1 MSEIQNK
8 TILELT
14 SLNEYQYN
22 DAIPVQ
28 RHNLHEDNCI
38 ALGNIIWFNTNT
50 NQLIINGRYKFDMS
64 SLLQANLSIKLTG
77 DSGITGFTYNNHSY
91 NKNDSIES
99 ENSFSANITAN
110 VNEHYTFTKWQFK
123 GVDIGTSN
131 PIQYEFTESGELKAV
146 TTLKQY
152 TIAVNID
159 NVSYGVVNGGGD
171 YSYGEN
177 CTITATANK
186 GYEFIK
192 WTKNGSQVS
201 TNPTYTFSVTENANY
216 TAVFR
221 EQEAPD
227 YYVGWITGSKASPER
242 FQVLDANTLEQF
254 STGYFKSDSLVF
266 EEKVTSEMAVDN
278 IQTFFIMW
286 ANTVKPVGGAI
297 QGSFT
302 KVLQESDFRDV
313 SIFNV
318 THNSVIIN
326 NKEYNIVGKCSEF
339 GSGDSF
345 LINFEEIQ

>member
-1 MSEIQNK
+1 MSEIANK
-8 TILELT
+8 TILQLT
-14 SLNEYQYN
+14 PLREYQEQ

-28 RHNLHEDNCI
+28 RPSLNEDNCI
-38 ALGNIIWFNTNT
+38 TLGNIIWFNKTT
-50 NQLIINGRYKFDMS
+50 NQLIVNGKYKFDMS
-64 SLLQANLSIKLTG
+64 GLLTANLSIKLTG
-77 DSGITGFTYNNHSY
+77 DSGITNFTYNNQTY
-91 NKNDSIES
+91 NKEQSIES
-99 ENSFSANITAN
+99 SEESLDVTITAN
-110 VNEHYTFTKWQFK
+110 VDSHYTFNKWQFN
-123 GVDIGTSN
+123 GTDIPSYHPSN
-131 PIQYEFTESGELKAV
+131 QPNILSYRFTESGELKAV

-221 EQEAPD
+221 EQEVPD

-302 KVLQESDFRDV
+302 KVLQESRCDPCR
-313 SIFNV
+313 SQGPEMPCE
-318 THNSVIIN
+318 HN
-326 NKEYNIVGKCSEF
+326 CSNPK
-339 GSGDSF
+339 DA
-345 LINFEEIQ
+345 